1 MAKLKKQV
9 HALMH
14 WRASTRYPPSAFLL
28 AAQLIS
34 LMLYAAVDTN
44 ISWRA
49 LLGAFGVLIL
59 ALVVWVI
66 NRNAMMPW
74 ISWLLVAPAFVLS
87 LASSLYQNQTLLMW
101 SSILESILY
110 FYAAGSLIVYMMEDY
125 RVTIDELFAAGATFT
140 LLAWGFAYIYLA
152 CQIWLPGS
160 FVGLN
165 FPGEPRTFVELL
177 SLSFANLSATGLGD
191 ILPITSA
198 ARVLV
203 MLEQFAGVA
212 YIAVVV
218 SRLIGMTITLQK
230 DKQGS

>member
-1 MAKLKKQV
+1 MKRQLES
-9 HALMH
+9 LMH

-28 AAQLIS
+28 AAQVVSLI
-34 LMLYAAVDTN
+34 LYAAVDTN
-44 ISWRA
+44 NSGRA
-49 LLGAFGVLIL
+49 LVGAFGVLIL
-59 ALVVWVI
+59 ALVVWVL
-66 NRNAMMPW
+66 NRNAMLPW

-87 LASSLYQNQTLLMW
+87 LLSSFVDNQTLLMW
-101 SSILESILY
+101 SSILEAILY

-125 RVTIDELFAAGATFT
+125 RVTTDELFAAGATFT
-140 LLAWGFAYIYLA
+140 LIAWGFAYVYLA
-152 CQIWLPGS
+152 CQIWFPGS
-160 FVGLN
+160 FTGLN
-165 FPGEPRTFVELL
+165 FPGESRTFVELL

-230 DKQGS
+230 DKK

>member
-1 MAKLKKQV
+1 MSKRKSSLRRWQNP
-9 HALMH
+9 
-14 WRASTRYPPSAFLL
+14 TRYPASAFLL
-28 AAQLIS
+28 AAQLVS
-34 LMLYAAVDTN
+34 LVLYAVFETN
-44 ISWRA
+44 PSGRA

-66 NRNAMMPW
+66 KRSAMMPW
-74 ISWLLVAPAFVLS
+74 ITWILVAPAFVLS
-87 LASSLYQNQTLLMW
+87 LLSSFYLNQTLLMW
-101 SSILESILY
+101 SSLLEGILY
-110 FYAAGSLIVYMMEDY
+110 FYGAGSLIAYMMEDY
-125 RVTIDELFAAGATFT
+125 RVTTDELFAAGATFT
-140 LLAWGFAYIYLA
+140 LIAWGFAFIYLA
-152 CQIWLPGS
+152 CQIWFPGS
-160 FVGLN
+160 FTGLN

-218 SRLIGMTITLQK
+218 SRLIGMTIMLQQEK
-230 DKQGS
+230 KES

>member
-1 MAKLKKQV
+1 MKKYYGSF
-9 HALMH
+9 LR

-28 AAQLIS
+28 AAQLVS
-34 LMLYAAVDTN
+34 LILYAAVDTN
-44 ISWRA
+44 QSGRA
-49 LLGAFGVLIL
+49 LLGAFGVLVL

-66 NRNAMMPW
+66 NRNAMLPW
-74 ISWLLVAPAFVLS
+74 IAWLLVAPAFLLS
-87 LASSLYQNQTLLMW
+87 LLSSLVVNNTLLMW
-101 SSILESILY
+101 SSILESVLY

-140 LLAWGFAYIYLA
+140 LLAWGFAYVYLA
-152 CQIWLPGS
+152 CQIWFPGS
-160 FVGLN
+160 FIGIN

-191 ILPITSA
+191 ILPITST

-212 YIAVVV
+212 YVAVVV

-230 DKQGS
+230 DKEAR

>member
-1 MAKLKKQV
+1 MKRQLES
-9 HALMH
+9 LMH

-44 ISWRA
+44 NSGRA
-49 LLGAFGVLIL
+49 LLGAFGILIL

-66 NRNAMMPW
+66 NRNAMLPW
-74 ISWLLVAPAFVLS
+74 ISWLLVAPAFGLS
-87 LASSLYQNQTLLMW
+87 LLSSLFNNQTLLMW
-101 SSILESILY
+101 SSILEAVLY

-125 RVTIDELFAAGATFT
+125 RVTTDEMFAAGATFT
-140 LLAWGFAYIYLA
+140 LIAWGFAYVYLA
-152 CQIWLPGS
+152 CQIWFPGS
-160 FVGLN
+160 FTGLN

-230 DKQGS
+230 DKKGA